1 MAEHGGPERLIL
13 TRGSR
18 PRLPR
23 HVKLREDAVRGRW
36 ILVAPERVLSPD
48 ASAID
53 VLGLCDGSLTIDEI
67 AAELARSYDTG
78 PDVIAADA
86 LSMLQDL
93 ADKGVVTA

>member
-1 MAEHGGPERLIL
+1 ML
-13 TRGSR
+13 TSGSR

-53 VLGLCDGSLTIDEI
+53 VLRLCDGSLTIDQI
-67 AAELARSYDTG
+67 AADLARSYDAE
-78 PDVIAADA
+78 PDVIVGDV

-93 ADKGVVTA
+93 ADKGVVTE